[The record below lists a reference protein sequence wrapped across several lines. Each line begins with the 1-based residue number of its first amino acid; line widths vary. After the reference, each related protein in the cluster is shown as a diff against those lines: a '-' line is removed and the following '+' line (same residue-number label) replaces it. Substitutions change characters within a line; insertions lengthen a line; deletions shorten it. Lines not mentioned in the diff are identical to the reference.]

1 VYSGKPDSG
10 EELEKSMEKQLH
22 DDFAAVRESAEAAA
36 KAFSGGLKQARNSAN
51 SELKNLL
58 ADVEELLLHV
68 SNVNASDIAKVRS
81 KVEDSLASAKSTLT
95 DAAQQTRAR
104 VRDAVRT
111 TDDTVH
117 ESPWIAVGIAAA
129 VGVVVGLA
137 LGKR

>member
-1 VYSGKPDSG
+1 
-10 EELEKSMEKQLH
+10 MEKQLH

-36 KAFSGGLKQARNSAN
+36 KAFGGGLKQARNSAN

-68 SNVNASDIAKVRS
+68 SNVNASDISKVRR

-104 VRDAVRT
+104 VRDAVKT

-117 ESPWIAVGIAAA
+117 ESPWMAVGVAAA
-129 VGVVVGLA
+129 VGVVIGLA